1 MKKILVI
8 FIIISFY
15 GCSGYKPILSSKGIN
30 FNIKQIE
37 INDSDR
43 ISYSIKKKLSPFTK
57 QLQKKINI
65 LLKINSTEQ
74 INVIAK
80 DSKGDDSLY
89 ELIIKTNVQI
99 IFEDQ
104 NKQEVN
110 FQEKFNFN
118 NQSNKF
124 ELEQYKKDIRSDLI
138 KKIFEKLI
146 LKLRLI

>member
-37 INDSDR
+37 INDNDR
-43 ISYSIKKKLSPFTK
+43 ISYSIKKKLNPYTK

-99 IFEDQ
+99 IFEDL
-104 NKQEVN
+104 NKQEIN

>member
-15 GCSGYKPILSSKGIN
+15 GCSGYKPILNSKDIN